1 MLNTYIALEA
11 QRISVLKDLDK
22 IENLKKSAVKRP
34 YKFIKQVV
42 HQKSYLNCGFYQSL
56 FKFFISHQ
64 IVHFIFSFW
73 TPVHES

>member
-42 HQKSYLNCGFYQSL
+42 H
-56 FKFFISHQ
+56 
-64 IVHFIFSFW
+64 
-73 TPVHES
+73 